1 MPVVFVKKTYQAKD
15 YVGFPSA
22 ASHTGQ
28 STYKCRAIRIDG
40 GPAMADMVL
49 FLTELT
55 DALMQT
61 QVNPQKENPRYQKF
75 VDRVLDLGNDYD
87 SAAAIQADLEK
98 WSDVRQLYN
107 IVNHSYSKDEGP
119 VRYGYARLDEIGR
132 IYNRVIQRSEK
143 RRVGKESVSTGKS
156 RWA

>member
-1 MPVVFVKKTYQAKD
+1 
-15 YVGFPSA
+15 
-22 ASHTGQ
+22 
-28 STYKCRAIRIDG
+28 
-40 GPAMADMVL
+40 MADMVL

-98 WSDVRQLYN
+98 WSDVRQLSN
-107 IVNHSYSKDEGP
+107 IVNHSYSKEEGP
-119 VRYGYARLDEIGR
+119 VRYGSARLAASGR
-132 IYNRVIQRSEK
+132 ISTPVLQQARKSVVEGTPDEDRV
-143 RRVGKESVSTGKS
+143 RRGALLLMTKKHKPSQ
-156 RWA
+156 

>member
-1 MPVVFVKKTYQAKD
+1 MMYWFSCRFFFVLMIRLPPRSTRTD
-15 YVGFPSA
+15 TLFPCTTLFRS
-22 ASHTGQ
+22 
-28 STYKCRAIRIDG
+28 AIRIDG

-98 WSDVRQLYN
+98 WYDVRQLYH
-107 IVNHSYSKDEGP
+107 IVNHIYSKDEGP
-119 VRYGYARLDEIGR
+119 VRYGYSTLHALDR
-132 IYNRVIQRSEK
+132 
-143 RRVGKESVSTGKS
+143 KS
-156 RWA
+156 C

>member
-1 MPVVFVKKTYQAKD
+1 
-15 YVGFPSA
+15 
-22 ASHTGQ
+22 
-28 STYKCRAIRIDG
+28 
-40 GPAMADMVL
+40 
-49 FLTELT
+49 
-55 DALMQT
+55 MQT

-119 VRYGYARLDEIGR
+119 VRYGYARLDAFGR
-132 IYNRVIQRSEK
+132 IYNRVIQHAMIREQVERKLRAITVRSEE
-143 RRVGKESVSTGKS
+143 RRGGKEWVSTCRA
-156 RWA
+156 RWSPFT